1 MSIPRSRRL
10 DFTEIPVIDL
20 ASLVAGKEDPAT
32 VEAIGQACRDVG
44 FIYIKNHGIP
54 LALIEDM
61 LVAAREFFTRPV
73 EEKKKII
80 LSDRIRGYLP
90 LRYSSY
96 EGEANEAVSN
106 K

>member
-1 MSIPRSRRL
+1 MSIPKSRRL

-20 ASLVAGKEDPAT
+20 TSLVAGEDDPTT
-32 VEAIGQACRDVG
+32 VTAIGQACRDVG
-44 FIYIKNHGIP
+44 FIYITNHGIP
-54 LALIEDM
+54 HALIADM
-61 LVAAREFFTRPV
+61 LVAAREFFARPMA
-73 EEKKKII
+73 EKKQVI

-106 K
+106 

>member
-1 MSIPRSRRL
+1 MSIPKSRRL

-54 LALIEDM
+54 LA
-61 LVAAREFFTRPV
+61 
-73 EEKKKII
+73 
-80 LSDRIRGYLP
+80 
-90 LRYSSY
+90 
-96 EGEANEAVSN
+96 
-106 K
+106 